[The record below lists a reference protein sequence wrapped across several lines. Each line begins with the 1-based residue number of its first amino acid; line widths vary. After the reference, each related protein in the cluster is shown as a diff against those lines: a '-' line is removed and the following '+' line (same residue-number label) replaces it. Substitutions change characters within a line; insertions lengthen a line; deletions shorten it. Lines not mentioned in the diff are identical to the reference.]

1 MDLWEIKCSELIK
14 CQKNNINY
22 KSKAMSDVNS
32 NQIDQMQCEG
42 KNSNKWSE
50 WNNESIVLLAGTL
63 IWERG

>member
-1 MDLWEIKCSELIK
+1 MDLWVIKCSELIK

-50 WNNESIVLLAGTL
+50 
-63 IWERG
+63 